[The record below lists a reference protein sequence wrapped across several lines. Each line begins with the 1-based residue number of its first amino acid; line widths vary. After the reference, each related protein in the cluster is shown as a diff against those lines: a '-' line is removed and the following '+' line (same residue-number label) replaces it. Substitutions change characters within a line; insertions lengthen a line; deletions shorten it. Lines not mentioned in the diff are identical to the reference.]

1 MSFKDMVAADNSRVF
16 MNLDEFAETHDIQ
29 YDGETYEDVSCVITK
44 LKEKDRNAAV
54 KDHAQGIYL
63 VNAIFHCPLES
74 LGGNIPERGCKIRI
88 SDGEDFWRDFY
99 VAQSGCDLGMIR
111 LELEALDE

>member
-1 MSFKDMVAADNSRVF
+1 MSFKDMVAADNSKVF
-16 MNLDEFAETHDIQ
+16 MNLDEFAEVHDIQ
-29 YDGETYEDVSCVITK
+29 YDGELYEDVKCVITK
-44 LKEKDRNAAV
+44 LKEKDRNSAV

-63 VNAIFHCPLES
+63 VTSVFHCPLDA
-74 LGGNIPERGCKIRI
+74 LGGNVPERGTKIRI
-88 SDGEDFWRDFY
+88 SDDDFWRDFY

>member
-1 MSFKDMVAADNSRVF
+1 MSFKDMVAADNTKVF
-16 MNLDEFAETHDIQ
+16 MNTDEFAETHDIN
-29 YDGETYEDVSCVITK
+29 YDGETYEDVKCVITQ

-63 VNAIFHCPLES
+63 VSTIFHCPLES
-74 LGGNIPERGCKIRI
+74 LDGNVPEKGTKFSI
-88 SDGEDFWRDFY
+88 SDEGFWRDFY

>member
-1 MSFKDMVAADNSRVF
+1 MSFRDMVAADNARVF

-44 LKEKDRNAAV
+44 LKEQDRSTSF

-63 VNAIFHCPLES
+63 VTAIFHCPLES
-74 LGGNIPERGCKIRI
+74 IGGTVPEKGTKIKI
-88 SDGEDFWRDFY
+88 SDEDFMREFY
-99 VAQSGCDLGMIR
+99 VAQSGCDLGMVR